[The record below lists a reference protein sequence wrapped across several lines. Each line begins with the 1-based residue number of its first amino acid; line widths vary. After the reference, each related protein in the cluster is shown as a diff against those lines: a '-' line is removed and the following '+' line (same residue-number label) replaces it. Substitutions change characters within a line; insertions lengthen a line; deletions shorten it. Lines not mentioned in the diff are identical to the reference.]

1 MPLGDFE
8 KEVLRLLAANRNP
21 ESYVAGATVFLRRPD
36 SHRQSQDI
44 DVFHDTLESLND
56 AAFRDVEVL
65 EKNGYGVEWID
76 SFETIRR
83 AKVSRVGT
91 STRLD
96 WAFDSAFRF
105 FPIQP
110 DPELGFVL
118 HPLDGATNKLLAF
131 AGRGELRDYLDVL
144 FLHRSILSLGALAW
158 AACGKDL
165 GYTPEFLLEEAQRH
179 NHFSQAHLKMLL
191 LVEPV
196 DLVSCKRQW
205 INAVHQARELL
216 PQLPPPELGCLY
228 LDLNGMAVTP
238 DPSKPEFP
246 FLHRHFG
253 SVRGA
258 WPTISNVV

>member
-21 ESYVAGATVFLRRPD
+21 ESYVAGATVFLRRSD

-44 DVFHDTLESLND
+44 DVFHDTLESLNS
-56 AAFRDVEVL
+56 AALQDVEVL
-65 EKNGYGVEWID
+65 ERNGYQIEWTET
-76 SFETIRR
+76 FETIRR
-83 AKVSRVGT
+83 AKVSKSGST
-91 STRLD
+91 TRLD

-105 FPIQP
+105 FPVQP
-110 DPELGFVL
+110 DAELGFVL

-158 AACGKDL
+158 AACGKDM

-179 NHFSQAHLKMLL
+179 NHYSQDRLKMLL
-191 LVEPV
+191 LVDPI
-196 DLVSCKRQW
+196 DLVACKRQW
-205 INAVHQARELL
+205 IEAVHQARKLFQRL
-216 PQLPPPELGCLY
+216 PAQDIGCLY
-228 LDLNGMAVTP
+228 LDANGQAVTP

-246 FLHRHFG
+246 SLLRHFG
-253 SVRGA
+253 TVRGA
-258 WPTISNVV
+258 WPTVSLG